1 MNGLLMIFLKI
12 QNQKL
17 YQKKKRL
24 ELNVLNSLI
33 EAINELNIE
42 ENDNHKDNVSKDL
55 KDDIK

>member
-1 MNGLLMIFLKI
+1 MNGLLMIYLKI